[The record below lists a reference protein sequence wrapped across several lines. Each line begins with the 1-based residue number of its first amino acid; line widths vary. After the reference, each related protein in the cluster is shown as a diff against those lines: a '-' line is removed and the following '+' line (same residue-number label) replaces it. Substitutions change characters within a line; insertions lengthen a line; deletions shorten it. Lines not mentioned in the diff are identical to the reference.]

1 MDKQQ
6 LPTEMDGEFQHC
18 HSDWFVF
25 RLVRRWGGD
34 DPPDVADVDVCWSL
48 FFSMV
53 VSDFNGHLL
62 DETVSAALA
71 KC

>member
-1 MDKQQ
+1 M
-6 LPTEMDGEFQHC
+6 E
-18 HSDWFVF
+18 
-25 RLVRRWGGD
+25 GGD
-34 DPPDVADVDVCWSL
+34 DPPDVADVDVRWSFF